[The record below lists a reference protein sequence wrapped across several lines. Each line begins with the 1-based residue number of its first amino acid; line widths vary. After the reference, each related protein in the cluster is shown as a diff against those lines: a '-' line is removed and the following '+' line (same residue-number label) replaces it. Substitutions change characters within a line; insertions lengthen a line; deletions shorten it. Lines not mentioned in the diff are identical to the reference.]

1 MFLVFP
7 LISFI
12 FCIIYNNS
20 NLDTKDIIGFGKE
33 VIKLQSDSIKNLVD
47 LIDENF
53 ENAIKLILDSKGR
66 VVVTGIGKSAIIA
79 NKIVAT
85 LNSTGTPAIFMHA
98 ADAIHGDLGIIK
110 KDDVIICISKSG
122 NTPEIKDLVPF
133 LNMNNNPL
141 ISITGDVNSFLA
153 KNSAVVLS
161 SYVDIEVC
169 PNNLAPTNSTTAQLV
184 IGDALAV
191 TLVKIKG
198 FTSNDFARFHPGGSL
213 GKKLF
218 LKVKDIVDTDLK
230 PMVTENDNI
239 KDVIIEISNK
249 MLGITPVLSKNSIVG
264 VITDGDLRRT
274 LLNNQEISNLVA
286 SDIMSINPQI
296 IDFQIKAVD
305 ALKIMK
311 NNKISQL
318 IVTKDNKYYGVLHI
332 QNIIREGIS

>member
-1 MFLVFP
+1 MF
-7 LISFI
+7 

-20 NLDTKDIIGFGKE
+20 NLDTKDIIEFGKE

-153 KNSAVVLS
+153 KNSAVVLN

-198 FTSNDFARFHPGGSL
+198 FTSNDFAKFHPGGSL

-286 SDIMSINPQI
+286 GDIMSINPQI
-296 IDFQIKAVD
+296 IDFEIKAVD

-318 IVTKDNKYYGVLHI
+318 IVTKENKYYGVLHI
-332 QNIIREGIS
+332 QNIIKEGIS

>member
-1 MFLVFP
+1 MF
-7 LISFI
+7 

-122 NTPEIKDLVPF
+122 NTPEIKDLVPL

-153 KNSAVVLS
+153 RNSAVVLS

-198 FTSNDFARFHPGGSL
+198 FTSNDFAKFHPGGSL

-286 SDIMSINPQI
+286 GDIMSIKPQI
-296 IDFQIKAVD
+296 IDFEIKAVD

-318 IVTKDNKYYGVLHI
+318 IVTKENKYYGVLHI
-332 QNIIREGIS
+332 QNIIKEGIS

>member
-1 MFLVFP
+1 MF
-7 LISFI
+7 

-20 NLDTKDIIGFGKE
+20 NLDTEDIIGFGKE

-198 FTSNDFARFHPGGSL
+198 FTSNDFAKFHPGGSL

-249 MLGITPVLSKNSIVG
+249 MLGITAVLSKNSIVG

-286 SDIMSINPQI
+286 GDIMSINPQI
-296 IDFQIKAVD
+296 IDFEIKAVD

-318 IVTKDNKYYGVLHI
+318 IVTKENKYYGVLHI
-332 QNIIREGIS
+332 QNIIKEGIS

>member
-1 MFLVFP
+1 MF
-7 LISFI
+7 

-198 FTSNDFARFHPGGSL
+198 FTSNDFAKFHPGGSL

-318 IVTKDNKYYGVLHI
+318 IVTKENKYYGVLHI
-332 QNIIREGIS
+332 QNIIKEGIS

>member
-1 MFLVFP
+1 MF
-7 LISFI
+7 

-85 LNSTGTPAIFMHA
+85 FNSTGTPAIFMHA

-161 SYVDIEVC
+161 SYVDVEVC

-198 FTSNDFARFHPGGSL
+198 FTSNDFAKFHPGGSL

-286 SDIMSINPQI
+286 GDIMSINPQI
-296 IDFQIKAVD
+296 IDFEIKAVD

-332 QNIIREGIS
+332 QNIIKEGIS

>member
-1 MFLVFP
+1 
-7 LISFI
+7 
-12 FCIIYNNS
+12 
-20 NLDTKDIIGFGKE
+20 LDTEDIIGFGKE

-153 KNSAVVLS
+153 KNSAVVLN

-198 FTSNDFARFHPGGSL
+198 FTSNDFAKFHPGGSL

-218 LKVKDIVDTDLK
+218 LKAKDIVDTDLK

-296 IDFQIKAVD
+296 IDFEIKAVD

-318 IVTKDNKYYGVLHI
+318 IVTKDKKYYGVLHI
-332 QNIIREGIS
+332 QNIIKEGIS

>member
-1 MFLVFP
+1 LF
-7 LISFI
+7 

-198 FTSNDFARFHPGGSL
+198 FTSNDFAKFHPGGSL

-286 SDIMSINPQI
+286 GDIMSIKPQI
-296 IDFQIKAVD
+296 IDFEIKAVD

-318 IVTKDNKYYGVLHI
+318 IVTKDDKYYGVLHI
-332 QNIIREGIS
+332 QNIIKEGIS

>member
-1 MFLVFP
+1 
-7 LISFI
+7 
-12 FCIIYNNS
+12 
-20 NLDTKDIIGFGKE
+20 
-33 VIKLQSDSIKNLVD
+33 
-47 LIDENF
+47 
-53 ENAIKLILDSKGR
+53 
-66 VVVTGIGKSAIIA
+66 
-79 NKIVAT
+79 
-85 LNSTGTPAIFMHA
+85 MHA

-161 SYVDIEVC
+161 SHVDIEVC

-191 TLVKIKG
+191 TPVKIKG
-198 FTSNDFARFHPGGSL
+198 FTSNDFAKFHPGGSL

-218 LKVKDIVDTDLK
+218 LKVKDIVDTNLK
-230 PMVTENDNI
+230 PMVAEDDNI
-239 KDVIIEISNK
+239 KDIIIEISEK

-296 IDFQIKAVD
+296 IDFEIKAVD

-311 NNKISQL
+311 KNKISQL
-318 IVTKDNKYYGVLHI
+318 IVTKDNEYYGVLHI
-332 QNIIREGIS
+332 QNIIKEGVS

>member
-1 MFLVFP
+1 MF
-7 LISFI
+7 

-20 NLDTKDIIGFGKE
+20 NLDTKDIVEFGKE
-33 VIKLQSDSIKNLVD
+33 VIKLQSESIKNLVD

-53 ENAIKLILDSKGR
+53 EAAIKLILDSKGR

-122 NTPEIKDLVPF
+122 NTPEIKDLIPF

-153 KNSAVVLS
+153 RNSAVVLS

-198 FTSNDFARFHPGGSL
+198 FTSNDFAKFHPGGSL

-230 PMVTENDNI
+230 PMVAENDNI

-274 LLNNQEISNLVA
+274 LLNNQEISGLVA
-286 SDIMSINPQI
+286 SDIMSIKPQI
-296 IDFQIKAVD
+296 IDFEIKASD

-332 QNIIREGIS
+332 QNIIKEGIS

>member
-1 MFLVFP
+1 M
-7 LISFI
+7 
-12 FCIIYNNS
+12 
-20 NLDTKDIIGFGKE
+20 DTKDIVEFGKE

-153 KNSAVVLS
+153 KNSAVVLN

-198 FTSNDFARFHPGGSL
+198 FTSNDFAKFHPGGSL

-286 SDIMSINPQI
+286 GDIMSINPQI
-296 IDFQIKAVD
+296 IDFEIKAVD

-318 IVTKDNKYYGVLHI
+318 IVTKENKYYGVLHI
-332 QNIIREGIS
+332 QNIIKEGIS

>member
-1 MFLVFP
+1 MF
-7 LISFI
+7 

-184 IGDALAV
+184 IGDSLAV

-198 FTSNDFARFHPGGSL
+198 FTSNDFAKFHPGGSL

-274 LLNNQEISNLVA
+274 LLNNPEITNLVA

-296 IDFQIKAVD
+296 IDFEIKAVD

-318 IVTKDNKYYGVLHI
+318 IVTKENKYYGVLHI
-332 QNIIREGIS
+332 QNIIKEGIS

>member
-1 MFLVFP
+1 MF
-7 LISFI
+7 

-33 VIKLQSDSIKNLVD
+33 VVKLQSDSIKNLVD

-198 FTSNDFARFHPGGSL
+198 FTSNDFAKFHPGGSL

-218 LKVKDIVDTDLK
+218 LKVKNIVDTDLK

-286 SDIMSINPQI
+286 GDIMSINPQI
-296 IDFQIKAVD
+296 IDFETKAVD

-318 IVTKDNKYYGVLHI
+318 IVTKENKYYGVLHI
-332 QNIIREGIS
+332 QNIIKEGIS

>member
-1 MFLVFP
+1 M
-7 LISFI
+7 
-12 FCIIYNNS
+12 
-20 NLDTKDIIGFGKE
+20 DTEDIIGFGKE

-198 FTSNDFARFHPGGSL
+198 FTSNDFAKFHPGGSL

>member
-1 MFLVFP
+1 MF
-7 LISFI
+7 

-20 NLDTKDIIGFGKE
+20 NLDTKDIVGFGKE

-198 FTSNDFARFHPGGSL
+198 FTSNDFAKFHPGGSL

-218 LKVKDIVDTDLK
+218 LKVKDIVDTDVK

-274 LLNNQEISNLVA
+274 LLNNHEISNLVA
-286 SDIMSINPQI
+286 GDIMSINPQI
-296 IDFQIKAVD
+296 IDFEIKAVD

-318 IVTKDNKYYGVLHI
+318 IVTKENKYYGVLHI
-332 QNIIREGIS
+332 QNIIKEGIS

>member
-1 MFLVFP
+1 ME
-7 LISFI
+7 
-12 FCIIYNNS
+12 
-20 NLDTKDIIGFGKE
+20 TKDIIGFGKE

-198 FTSNDFARFHPGGSL
+198 FTSNDFAKFHPGGSL

-296 IDFQIKAVD
+296 IDFEIKAVD

-332 QNIIREGIS
+332 QNIIKEGIS

>member
-1 MFLVFP
+1 MD
-7 LISFI
+7 IR
-12 FCIIYNNS
+12 
-20 NLDTKDIIGFGKE
+20 DIIGFGKE

-53 ENAIKLILDSKGR
+53 ENAIKLILDSNGR

-198 FTSNDFARFHPGGSL
+198 FTSNDFAKFHPGGSL

-230 PMVTENDNI
+230 PKVTENDNI

-249 MLGITPVLSKNSIVG
+249 MLGITTVLSKNSIVG

-286 SDIMSINPQI
+286 GDIMSINPQI
-296 IDFQIKAVD
+296 IDFEIKAVD

-311 NNKISQL
+311 KNKISQL

-332 QNIIREGIS
+332 QNIIKEGIS

>member
-1 MFLVFP
+1 M
-7 LISFI
+7 
-12 FCIIYNNS
+12 
-20 NLDTKDIIGFGKE
+20 DTKDIIEFGKE
-33 VIKLQSDSIKNLVD
+33 VIKLQSESIKNLVD

-53 ENAIKLILDSKGR
+53 EAAIKLILDSKGR

-161 SYVDIEVC
+161 SHVDIEVC

-184 IGDALAV
+184 IGDALSV

-198 FTSNDFARFHPGGSL
+198 FSSNDFAKFHPGGSL

-230 PMVTENDNI
+230 PMVAESDNI

-249 MLGITPVLSKNSIVG
+249 MLGITAVLSKNSIVG

-274 LLNNQEISNLVA
+274 LLNNREISGLVA
-286 SDIMSINPQI
+286 SDIMSISPQI
-296 IDFQIKAVD
+296 IDFEIKATD

-332 QNIIREGIS
+332 QNIIKEGIS

>member
-1 MFLVFP
+1 M
-7 LISFI
+7 
-12 FCIIYNNS
+12 
-20 NLDTKDIIGFGKE
+20 DTEDIIGFGKE

-53 ENAIKLILDSKGR
+53 EAAIKLILNSKGR

-198 FTSNDFARFHPGGSL
+198 FTSNDFAKFHPGGSL

-286 SDIMSINPQI
+286 GDIMSINPQI
-296 IDFQIKAVD
+296 IDFEIKAVD

>member
-1 MFLVFP
+1 MF
-7 LISFI
+7 
-12 FCIIYNNS
+12 FCIVYNNY
-20 NLDTKDIIGFGKE
+20 NLETKDIVKFGKE
-33 VIKLQSDSIKNLVD
+33 VVKLQSESIKNLVD

-53 ENAIKLILDSKGR
+53 EAAIKLILDSKGR

-133 LNMNNNPL
+133 LNINNNPL

-198 FTSNDFARFHPGGSL
+198 FTSNDFAKFHPGGSL

-249 MLGITPVLSKNSIVG
+249 MLGITTVLSKNSIVG

-286 SDIMSINPQI
+286 GDIMSINPQI
-296 IDFQIKAVD
+296 IDFEIKAVD

-332 QNIIREGIS
+332 QNIIKEGIS

>member
-1 MFLVFP
+1 LF
-7 LISFI
+7 

-20 NLDTKDIIGFGKE
+20 NLDTKDIVEFGKE
-33 VIKLQSDSIKNLVD
+33 VIKLQSESIKNLVD

-53 ENAIKLILDSKGR
+53 EAAIKLILDSKGR

-122 NTPEIKDLVPF
+122 NTPEIKDLIPF
-133 LNMNNNPL
+133 LSMNNNPL

-153 KNSAVVLS
+153 RNSAVVLS

-198 FTSNDFARFHPGGSL
+198 FTSNDFAKFHPGGSL

-230 PMVTENDNI
+230 PMVAENDDI

-274 LLNNQEISNLVA
+274 LLNNQEISGLVA

-296 IDFQIKAVD
+296 IDFEIKASD

-332 QNIIREGIS
+332 QNIIKEGIS

>member
-1 MFLVFP
+1 M
-7 LISFI
+7 
-12 FCIIYNNS
+12 
-20 NLDTKDIIGFGKE
+20 DTKDIVEFGKE
-33 VIKLQSDSIKNLVD
+33 VIKLQSESIKNLVD

-53 ENAIKLILDSKGR
+53 EAAIKLILDSKGR

-122 NTPEIKDLVPF
+122 NTPEIKDLIPF

-153 KNSAVVLS
+153 RNSAVVLS

-198 FTSNDFARFHPGGSL
+198 FTSNDFAKFHPGGSL

-230 PMVTENDNI
+230 PMVAENDNI

-274 LLNNQEISNLVA
+274 LLNNQEISGLVA
-286 SDIMSINPQI
+286 SDIMSIKPQI
-296 IDFQIKAVD
+296 IDFEIKASD

-332 QNIIREGIS
+332 QNIIKEGIS

>member
-1 MFLVFP
+1 MF
-7 LISFI
+7 

-198 FTSNDFARFHPGGSL
+198 FTSNDFAKFHPGGSL

>member
-1 MFLVFP
+1 MF
-7 LISFI
+7 

-20 NLDTKDIIGFGKE
+20 NLDTKDIVEFGKE
-33 VIKLQSDSIKNLVD
+33 VIKLQSESIKNLVD

-53 ENAIKLILDSKGR
+53 EAAIKLILDSKGR

-153 KNSAVVLS
+153 RNSAVVLS

-198 FTSNDFARFHPGGSL
+198 FTSNDFAKFHPGGSL

-218 LKVKDIVDTDLK
+218 LKVKDIVDADLK
-230 PMVTENDNI
+230 PMVAENDNI

-274 LLNNQEISNLVA
+274 LLNNQEISGLVA

-296 IDFQIKAVD
+296 IDFEIKALD

-332 QNIIREGIS
+332 QNIIKEGISQ